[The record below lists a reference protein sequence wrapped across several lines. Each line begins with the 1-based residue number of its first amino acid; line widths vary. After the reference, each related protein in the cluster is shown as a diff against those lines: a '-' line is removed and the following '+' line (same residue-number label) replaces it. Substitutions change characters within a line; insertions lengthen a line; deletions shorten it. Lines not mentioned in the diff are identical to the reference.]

1 MRRTITGPNR
11 WTMLLW
17 AGLAVIGGLVALPFW
32 FVLTGSVKAPQE
44 IIARVPTL
52 FPQSFTTQHYDK
64 LLAASDYAAYM
75 ANSVIVAVAST
86 ALTLLLAIP
95 AGYAFF
101 RLTFRGRAA
110 LYRVI
115 LLAYAFPS
123 IVVLVPLFAMF
134 ARWGL
139 IDSLMALVLVNTAF
153 ALPFAIW
160 MLRAFF
166 AQIPPE
172 IEEAAR
178 MDGGPPLTI
187 LRRIL
192 LPLIAPGVGAVAVFA
207 FVTSWT
213 EYVFASVMIL
223 SDARR
228 TVPVGFSGII
238 GQYQVDWGLL
248 LAGASLAILPVVA
261 VFALIGRWFVTGLTE
276 GAVK

>member
-1 MRRTITGPNR
+1 MTGPWR
-11 WTMLLW
+11 ALTW
-17 AGLAVIGGLVALPFW
+17 AGLVLIALLIALPFW
-32 FVLTGSVKAPQE
+32 WVLTGSIKAPQE
-44 IIARVPTL
+44 IIARIPTMI
-52 FPQSFTTQHYDK
+52 PESFTLQHYRK
-64 LLAASDYAAYM
+64 LLGASAYGTYM
-75 ANSVIVAVAST
+75 VNSLIVAGAST
-86 ALTLLLAIP
+86 ALTVLLAVP
-95 AGYAFF
+95 AGYAFH
-101 RLTFRGRAA
+101 RARFRGKAA
-110 LYRVI
+110 LYRSI

-123 IVVLVPLFAMF
+123 IVVLVPLFASF
-134 ARWGL
+134 ARVGL
-139 IDSLMALVLVNTAF
+139 VDSRFALVLVNTAF

-160 MLRAFF
+160 MLRSFF

-178 MDGGPPLTI
+178 LDGGPPLTV

-192 LPLIAPGVGAVAVFA
+192 LPLIGPGVGAVAIFA
-207 FVTSWT
+207 FVSAWT

-228 TVPVGFSGII
+228 TLPVGFAGII

-261 VFALIGRWFVTGLTE
+261 LFALIGRWFVSGLTE

>member
-1 MRRTITGPNR
+1 MRRPLR
-11 WTMLLW
+11 WTLALW
-17 AGLAVIGGLVALPFW
+17 AGIGGIGALVALPFW
-32 FVLTGSVKAPQE
+32 FVLTGSVKSPQE
-44 IIARVPTL
+44 IIARVPTV
-52 FPQSFTTQHYDK
+52 FPESFTTQHYAK
-64 LLAASDYAAYM
+64 LLAASDYATYL
-75 ANSVIVAVAST
+75 ANSLLVAGAST
-86 ALTLLLAIP
+86 VLTLLLAVP

-101 RLTFRGRAA
+101 RLRFAGRGAIYRA
-110 LYRVI
+110 I

-134 ARWGL
+134 ARAGL
-139 IDSLMALVLVNTAF
+139 VDNRLALVLVNTAF

-178 MDGGPPLTI
+178 MDGGPPLTV

-192 LPLIAPGVGAVAVFA
+192 LPLIAPGMGAVAVFA
-207 FVTSWT
+207 FVTAWT

-223 SDARR
+223 SDALR
-228 TVPVGFSGII
+228 TVPVGFAGII

-248 LAGASLAILPVVA
+248 LAGASLAILPVV
-261 VFALIGRWFVTGLTE
+261 VIFALIGRWFVAGLTE

>member
-1 MRRTITGPNR
+1 MRLSFG
-11 WTMLLW
+11 WLAVLV
-17 AGLAVIGGLVALPFW
+17 AGIVVIGGLVALPFW
-32 FVLTGSVKAPQE
+32 FVLTGSIKIPQE
-44 IIARVPTL
+44 IISRTPTV
-52 FPQSFTTQHYDK
+52 FPHSFTTQHYEK

-75 ANSVIVAVAST
+75 VNSVVVALFST
-86 ALTLLLAIP
+86 ALTLVLAIP

-101 RLTFRGRAA
+101 RLAFRGRET

-134 ARWGL
+134 ARIEL
-139 IDSLMALVLVNTAF
+139 IDTRAALIVVNVAF

-207 FVTSWT
+207 FVASWT

-223 SDARR
+223 SDAKR
-228 TVPVGFSGII
+228 TVPVGFAGII

-261 VFALIGRWFVTGLTE
+261 LFALIGRWFVAGLTE

>member
-1 MRRTITGPNR
+1 MRRGR
-11 WTMLLW
+11 GWTLALA
-17 AGLAVIGGLVALPFW
+17 AGLAGFAALIGLPFW
-32 FVLTGSVKAPQE
+32 WVVSGAFKAPQE
-44 IIARVPTL
+44 IIARVPTF
-52 FPQSFTTQHYDK
+52 FPRSFTLEHFQK
-64 LLAASDYAAYM
+64 LLSASDYAVYLV
-75 ANSVIVAVAST
+75 NSLLVATAS
-86 ALTLLLAIP
+86 ALVTLALAIP

-101 RLTFRGRAA
+101 RLTFRGRET

-123 IVVLVPLFAMF
+123 IVVLIPLFATF
-134 ARWGL
+134 ARLGL
-139 IDSLMALVLVNTAF
+139 VDTRLALVLVNVAF

-160 MLRAFF
+160 MLRSFF
-166 AQIPPE
+166 ASIPRE

-178 MDGGPPLTI
+178 LDGGRPLTV
-187 LRRIL
+187 LVRIMM
-192 LPLIAPGVGAVAVFA
+192 PLTAPGIAAVAIFA
-207 FVTSWT
+207 FVTAWT

-228 TVPVGFSGII
+228 TIPVGFSGII

-248 LAGASLAILPVVA
+248 LAGASLAILPVVV

>member
-1 MRRTITGPNR
+1 MRRVSG
-11 WTMLLW
+11 WTLLLW
-17 AGLAVIGGLVALPFW
+17 GVILGIGSLIVLPFW
-32 FVLTGSVKAPQE
+32 FVLSGSIKAPQE
-44 IIARVPTL
+44 IISRNPTV
-52 FPQSFTTQHYDK
+52 FPHSFTTQHYEK
-64 LLAASDYAAYM
+64 LLSASDYAAYM
-75 ANSVIVAVAST
+75 ANSVIVALAST
-86 ALTLLLAIP
+86 VLTLALAIP

-101 RLTFRGRAA
+101 RLTFRGRET

-123 IVVLVPLFAMF
+123 IVVLVPLFTAF
-134 ARWGL
+134 ARIGL
-139 IDSLMALVLVNTAF
+139 VDTRLALILVNTAF

-178 MDGGPPLTI
+178 MDGGPPLVV

-192 LPLIAPGVGAVAVFA
+192 LPLIAPGIGAVAIFA
-207 FVTSWT
+207 FVASWT

-223 SDARR
+223 TDAKR

-248 LAGASLAILPVVA
+248 LAGASLAILPVVIL
-261 VFALIGRWFVTGLTE
+261 FAFIGRWFVTGLTE

>member
-1 MRRTITGPNR
+1 MALR
-11 WTMLLW
+11 WKILLW
-17 AGLAVIGGLVALPFW
+17 AGILLIGAMVILPFW

-44 IIARVPTL
+44 IIARVPTV
-52 FPQSFTTQHYDK
+52 FPESFTTEHYAK
-64 LLAASDYAAYM
+64 LLAASDYAVYL
-75 ANSVIVAVAST
+75 ANSLLVAAAST
-86 ALTLLLAIP
+86 ILTLLLAVP

-101 RLTFRGRAA
+101 RLRFRGRDA

-134 ARWGL
+134 ARVGL
-139 IDSLMALVLVNTAF
+139 VDNRLSLVLVNTAF

-178 MDGGPPLTI
+178 MDGGPPLTV

-192 LPLIAPGVGAVAVFA
+192 LPLIAPGIGAVAVFA
-207 FVTSWT
+207 FVTAWT

-223 SDARR
+223 SDALR
-228 TVPVGFSGII
+228 TVPVGFAGII

-261 VFALIGRWFVTGLTE
+261 IFALIGRWFVTGLTE

>member
-1 MRRTITGPNR
+1 MRRGVF
-11 WTMLLW
+11 WSALLW
-17 AGLAVIGGLVALPFW
+17 GGIAFFAALVALPFW
-32 FVLTGSVKAPQE
+32 FVLSGSVKIPQE
-44 IIARVPTL
+44 IISRTPTV
-52 FPQSFTTQHYDK
+52 FPQSFTTEHYAR
-64 LLAASDYAAYM
+64 LLAASDYGAYM
-75 ANSVIVAVAST
+75 VNSIVVALAST
-86 ALTLLLAIP
+86 ALTLALAIP

-101 RLTFRGRAA
+101 RMRFRGRETA
-110 LYRVI
+110 YRII

-134 ARWGL
+134 ARIGL
-139 IDSLMALVLVNTAF
+139 VDTRAALVLVNTAF

-178 MDGGPPLTI
+178 LDGGPPLVI

-192 LPLIAPGVGAVAVFA
+192 LPLIAPGVGAVAIFA
-207 FVTSWT
+207 FVASWT

-248 LAGASLAILPVVA
+248 LAGASLAILPVVLLFA
-261 VFALIGRWFVTGLTE
+261 VIGRWFVAGLTE

>member
-1 MRRTITGPNR
+1 MTHPIA
-11 WTMLLW
+11 WKFLLW
-17 AGLAVIGGLVALPFW
+17 GGFAVICGLVAVPFW
-32 FVLTGSVKAPQE
+32 FVLTGSIKAPQE
-44 IIARVPTL
+44 IIARMPTV
-52 FPQSFTTQHYDK
+52 FPESFTTQHYQK
-64 LLAASDYAAYM
+64 LLAASDYAAYL
-75 ANSVIVAVAST
+75 ANSLLVAAAST
-86 ALTLLLAIP
+86 VLTLALAIP

-101 RLTFRGRAA
+101 RLRFRGRDA

-134 ARWGL
+134 AKLNL
-139 IDSLMALVLVNTAF
+139 IDSRFALVLVNTAF

-166 AQIPPE
+166 AQIPPD

-192 LPLIAPGVGAVAVFA
+192 LPLIAPGMGAVAVFA

-223 SDARR
+223 SDALR
-228 TVPVGFSGII
+228 TVPVGFAGII

-261 VFALIGRWFVTGLTE
+261 IFAVIGKWFVAGLTE